1 MTSNNTK
8 NEAILDITVPPW
20 VSSPCS
26 LISWWDM
33 ERFSA
38 AAFQQ
43 IVSGLTFI
51 LGKIDELPPNFE
63 AGDLA
68 VKYIPLVERIREDCK
83 KIGLKTSI
91 ACATDFIGLADGM
104 SIGEL
109 TRSLRE
115 LDNTIRREMQGCLFF
130 HMPYPQA
137 GFYSQPHL
145 FGVNVAVK
153 FPEMSYDIVEA
164 GNCYAMGRSTACV
177 FHLMRVMETAVQVF
191 GDKLGVT
198 LTDRKDW
205 HNIVEETAKAIK
217 LKAKNPEAVALNQV
231 ASHLYSVKMAWRNR
245 VMHPHDKYTMEEAG
259 DLLNHV
265 GAFMKSLAELRLPAL
280 PL

>member
-1 MTSNNTK
+1 MTPDNTVNN
-8 NEAILDITVPPW
+8 EILDICVRPW
-20 VSSPCS
+20 VSSPYS

-33 ERFSA
+33 ERFA
-38 AAFQQ
+38 AASFQQ
-43 IVSGLTFI
+43 IVSGLLHI
-51 LGKIDELPPNFE
+51 SGQLDRLPPDVE

-68 VKYIPLVERIREDCK
+68 VKYIPIVTAVREECQ
-83 KIGLKTSI
+83 KIGLTTSI
-91 ACATDFIGLADGM
+91 ACATDFISLADGM
-104 SIGEL
+104 TVKDL

-130 HMPYPQA
+130 HVPYPQA
-137 GFYSQPHL
+137 AFYSQPHL
-145 FGVNVAVK
+145 FGVRVAVK

-177 FHLMRVMETAVQVF
+177 FHLMRVMEIAVQVF
-191 GDKLGVT
+191 GAKLGVT
-198 LTDRKDW
+198 FTDRKDW
-205 HNIVEETAKAIK
+205 HNIGDETAKAIK
-217 LKAKNPEAVALNQV
+217 LLSAKNPEAVALSQV

-265 GAFMKSLAELRLPAL
+265 SAFMKSLAELRLPAL
-280 PL
+280 R